1 LPIRHALVFDLDG
14 TLIDSAPDL
23 LAALNR
29 VLAEEDLPPVALD
42 DVKRMVGDGAAKLV
56 ERGFTRAG
64 RPPEAAR
71 LGPLTDRFVGYYEAV
86 VADQTRPFPGVP
98 ETLARLSAAGYR
110 LGVCTNKPSGPA
122 REVLAA
128 LDLLDFFAF
137 SDLVPGEA
145 FSILFETTNSDYQS
159 NYQVSDQLG
168 NLLAPEID
176 LEMGEIAQRGG
187 TVPASGTVVVRVEVG
202 GDIGGY
208 RVSLVPEPATA
219 LLVGGGVMVV
229 LSWQR
234 RCNRPR

>member
-1 LPIRHALVFDLDG
+1 M
-14 TLIDSAPDL
+14 
-23 LAALNR
+23 AA
-29 VLAEEDLPPVALD
+29 AC
-42 DVKRMVGDGAAKLV
+42 AAGV
-56 ERGFTRAG
+56 
-64 RPPEAAR
+64 
-71 LGPLTDRFVGYYEAV
+71 LGPLAASATPFLESSIGDFGDDLATRTELPAGTDV
-86 VADQTRPFPGVP
+86 VEGTVFN
-98 ETLARLSAAGYR
+98 ET
-110 LGVCTNKPSGPA
+110 VVDPPNI
-122 REVLAA
+122 
-128 LDLLDFFAF
+128 DLLDFFAF